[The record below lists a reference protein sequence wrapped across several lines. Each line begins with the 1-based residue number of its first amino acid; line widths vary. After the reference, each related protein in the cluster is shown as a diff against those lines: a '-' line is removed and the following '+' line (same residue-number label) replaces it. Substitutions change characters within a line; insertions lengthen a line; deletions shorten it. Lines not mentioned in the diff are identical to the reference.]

1 MKRFNS
7 FKLVIIFFFLLSKQV
22 LSAQEITNA
31 EADSINTSKLN
42 IGQMLFSGTAIP
54 DHSRNRSWYIAPVF
68 DIFQYNTVEG
78 AVFNPKISV
87 TQKLKN
93 DKLFVLKPNL
103 RYGFGSETLYG
114 QLSSIFL
121 YNPSKFGRVELQ
133 GGNFV
138 EQFDEKSTLSP
149 FANSSS
155 TLFLDENFLKIY
167 ESSFFKLSH
176 SFSPVKN
183 IQLTNQVTWEK
194 RTPLQNLEKLTNEN
208 EAFTSNIPTNNEVGN
223 VEFDANKVFYQETSI
238 RWQPELTYEYV
249 RGKFVATSKYPA
261 VIVKYK
267 SAYSNIFDSSIA
279 YDKFSIG
286 LEGNLT
292 LGALGKG
299 FLSVEAGDF
308 LSADS
313 LSLIDFNHFQGNRT
327 TYTSFEPNSFQLLD
341 YYTYSTSGG
350 YFRGHY
356 THKFSEIG
364 KKVRLVPVI
373 EGNYLQ
379 TANIDYFEFGFG
391 LESANMPWRISFY
404 NSWLEGKH
412 HRAEI
417 RFGFVLSEF

>member
-7 FKLVIIFFFLLSKQV
+7 LKLVIIFFFLLSKQV
-22 LSAQEITNA
+22 SLAQETTNI
-31 EADSINTSKLN
+31 EADSLNTSTVN
-42 IGQMLFSGTAIP
+42 IVQMLFSGTVIP
-54 DHSRNRSWYIAPVF
+54 DYSRNRSWYIAPVF

-93 DKLFVLKPNL
+93 DKFLTLKPNL

-114 QLSSIFL
+114 QLSSIFF

-138 EQFDEKSTLSP
+138 AQFDEMSTLTP
-149 FANSSS
+149 FANSYS
-155 TLFLDENFLKIY
+155 TLFFDENFLKIY
-167 ESSFFKLSH
+167 ESSFIRLSH
-176 SFSPVKN
+176 SFSPIKN
-183 IQLTNQVTWEK
+183 IQLTNQVSWEN

-208 EAFTSNIPTNNEVGN
+208 GAFTSNIPTNNEVVN

-238 RWQPELTYEYV
+238 RWQPGLTYEYK
-249 RGKFVATSKYPA
+249 RGNFVATSKYPA

-267 SAYSNIFDSSIA
+267 SAYADVFNSSIS
-279 YDKFSIG
+279 YDKISLG
-286 LEGNLT
+286 VEGNLT

-299 FLSVEAGDF
+299 FLSIETGDF

-327 TYTSFEPNSFQLLD
+327 TYTTFEPSNFQLLD
-341 YYTYSTSGG
+341 YYTHSTSGG

-364 KKVRLVPVI
+364 KIRLIPVI
-373 EGNYLQ
+373 EGNYLK
-379 TANIDYFEFGFG
+379 TANTDYVELGIG
-391 LESANMPWRISFY
+391 IQKATMPWRISFY

-417 RFGFVLSEF
+417 RFGLILSEF

>member
-1 MKRFNS
+1 MKRHNS
-7 FKLVIIFFFLLSKQV
+7 FKLIIILFFLLSNQL
-22 LSAQEITNA
+22 LSAQETTNA
-31 EADSINTSKLN
+31 KTDSLATSKLN
-42 IGQMLFSGTAIP
+42 IWQMLFRGTVIP
-54 DHSRNRSWYIAPVF
+54 DISRNRSWYIAPVF

-93 DKLFVLKPNL
+93 NKFVALKPNL

-114 QLSSIFL
+114 QLSSTFY
-121 YNPSKFGRVELQ
+121 YNPLKFGRIELQ

-138 EQFDEKSTLSP
+138 EQFDEKSTLTP
-149 FANSSS
+149 FANSYS
-155 TLFLDENFLKIY
+155 TLFFDENFLKSY
-167 ESSFFKLSH
+167 KSSFMRLSH
-176 SFSPVKN
+176 SFSPIKN
-183 IQLTNQVTWEK
+183 IQLTNQVSWEN

-208 EAFTSNIPTNNEVGN
+208 EVLTSNIPANNEVGN
-223 VEFDANKVFYQETSI
+223 VEFGANKVFYQETSI
-238 RWQPELTYEYV
+238 RWQPGLTYEYV
-249 RGKFVATSKYPA
+249 RGKFVATSNYPA

-267 SAYSNIFDSSIA
+267 SAHANVFNSSIS
-279 YDKFSIG
+279 YDKISFG
-286 LEGNLT
+286 VEGNLK

-299 FLSVEAGDF
+299 LFSIEAGDF

-313 LSLIDFNHFQGNRT
+313 ISLIDFNHFQGNRT
-327 TYTSFEPNSFQLLD
+327 TYTNFEPNSFQLLD

-364 KKVRLVPVI
+364 KRVRLVPVI
-373 EGNYLQ
+373 EGNYLK
-379 TANIDYFEFGFG
+379 TSDTDYFEFGFG
-391 LESANMPWRISFY
+391 IESANIPWRVSFY

-417 RFGFVLSEF
+417 RFGFVLNDL